1 MPPHGPKPI
10 SKLTFKPFLE
20 KKKQKESNPRSRRE
34 SRVVKI
40 AHTTLD
46 CTGLV
51 APQHRRDHTQPLAR
65 SHLATCE
72 ITPPEAPPRSHPNTS
87 EIAPM
92 THPCP
97 ISHCLDLHL
106 PFPQL
111 PITLFHPLSLF
122 DRIFEFNECF
132 VLIFVSFKFIYWNFL
147 LWNLFGSWENVKN

>member
-1 MPPHGPKPI
+1 MSTLLTQFKTHIQAYLNQALASLDRAIPQSKTHLQAYLQTI
-10 SKLTFKPFLE
+10 SRKK

-34 SRVVKI
+34 GRVVEI

-46 CTGLV
+46 RTGLV

-72 ITPPEAPPRSHPNTS
+72 IAPPEAPPRSHPNTS

-106 PFPQL
+106 LFPQL

-122 DRIFEFNECF
+122 DRIFE
-132 VLIFVSFKFIYWNFL
+132 
-147 LWNLFGSWENVKN
+147 